1 MNNQVLYAYTAFVI
15 LSSLYQLNTQAMR
28 LQKLTRKQIREQL
41 EFVPAETILSGN
53 RNLTYKQKEFCRGLV
68 KGLTKTEAYSQAYK
82 HKGKR
87 KTMSDNASR
96 LSKDSRIQAEV
107 EALERAKL
115 YMDYQENAQK
125 IAELRSLVVS
135 QLTKEALDPESPPNA
150 RIQAL
155 SKLGSVSELQVF
167 TERKIEKT
175 IIQDS
180 ESAKANLME
189 KIKALMSDN
198 MRTIDQQEPDDGEQL
213 LALISGSKPQPITIP
228 ASQQPT
234 APPVDLVDVLASG
247 NTHSNPDKR
256 SQTKQGVGVQ
266 KSPHLANSPDT
277 EDTPLTKSNT

>member
-1 MNNQVLYAYTAFVI
+1 MR
-15 LSSLYQLNTQAMR
+15 TQR
-28 LQKLTRKQIREQL
+28 LTRKQIREQL
-41 EFVPAETILSGN
+41 EFVPAETIITGK
-53 RNLTYKQKEFCRGLV
+53 RNLTYKQKQFCKGLV
-68 KGLTKTEAYSQAYK
+68 EGLTKTEAYAQAYK

-96 LSKDSRIQAEV
+96 LSNDSRIQAEV

-135 QLTKEALDPESPPNA
+135 QLTKEALDPDSPPNA

-175 IIQDS
+175 IVKDS
-180 ESAKANLME
+180 ESAKAELME

-198 MRTIDQQEPDDGEQL
+198 MRTIDQDNGEDDADRL
-213 LALISGSKPQPITIP
+213 LAIISTAKPQPITIP
-228 ASQQPT
+228 ASPQPT
-234 APPVDLVDVLASG
+234 ASPPDFVDVLVPG

-256 SQTKQGVGVQ
+256 SQTKQGEGVEI
-266 KSPHLANSPDT
+266 SPHLDDQPDT
-277 EDTPLTKSNT
+277 EDTPLVKSNT